1 MAKNVI
7 RRQFSNMYGK
17 DKSFQE
23 NSNVK
28 LPKNNFTESNTDT
41 QFKKVIKNEF
51 KNDALFKNT
60 YAAQGQSR

>member
-51 KNDALFKNT
+51 KND
-60 YAAQGQSR
+60 